1 LWTRESWGGRDFF
14 LPKKKN
20 GLQSVK
26 LNRETSEAQSLVPLR
41 RRTEG
46 GV

>member
-1 LWTRESWGGRDFF
+1 MGWKGLFSA
-14 LPKKKN
+14 KKKN